1 MPDMTAKIIPIR
13 REVLP
18 ERIFSMVERYMM
30 GELSAIHII
39 GVTADGRVINASAGD
54 IPQFIK
60 QNDAEYG
67 S

>member
-1 MPDMTAKIIPIR
+1 MSAKIIPIR
-13 REVLP
+13 RDVLP
-18 ERIFSMVERYMM
+18 EKIFSMVERYMV

-39 GVTADGRVINASAGD
+39 GVTTNGRVINASAGD

-60 QNDAEYG
+60 QNDADYG